1 MLATRR
7 RKDVL
12 LSVLGLRQWHR
23 IMLPTIDELRGAP
36 GFELPN
42 SGQYISEQPPS
53 RVQCSAA
60 GREKLR

>member
-1 MLATRR
+1 M
-7 RKDVL
+7 
-12 LSVLGLRQWHR
+12 
-23 IMLPTIDELRGAP
+23 MLPTIDELRGAP